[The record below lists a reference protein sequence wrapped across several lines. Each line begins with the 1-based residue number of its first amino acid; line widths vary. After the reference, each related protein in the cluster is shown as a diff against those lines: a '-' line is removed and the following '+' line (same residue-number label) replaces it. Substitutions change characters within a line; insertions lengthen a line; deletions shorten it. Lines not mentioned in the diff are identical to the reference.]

1 MSPSFSSPGLQR
13 REGLPLRWAPEIAG
27 KKTALINT
35 IAIGLKKRFGL
46 WLISNKNQ
54 TVKPRNVNWVVKGV
68 FLFETK

>member
-46 WLISNKNQ
+46 WLISNA
-54 TVKPRNVNWVVKGV
+54 PRNVN
-68 FLFETK
+68 